1 MMRAGPRPTAAMP
14 RRVAIGSL
22 ALLLLAAVA
31 FWPQYLSRPGASI
44 DAYTHVHAFLGL
56 LWMLVLIVQPW
67 LVATRRM
74 PVHRALGRFTYVLA
88 PAFVVTGILVAHVR
102 FSRMPDEIF
111 VREAFS
117 LYLPLFVATLF
128 GLAYSMGLRWRRSPL
143 VHARF
148 MASTAVLFIDP
159 VLGRILFF
167 NFPPL
172 PQPLLYQAITF
183 SLVTAILVAML
194 RTLPDGTAGRAA
206 YRAYVALAVAAQL
219 LWFVLPPTAAWL
231 AFASWFRVLPL
242 T

>member
-1 MMRAGPRPTAAMP
+1 M
-14 RRVAIGSL
+14 
-22 ALLLLAAVA
+22 ALLVLAGLA

-44 DAYTHVHAFLGL
+44 DVYTHVHAFLGL
-56 LWMLVLIVQPW
+56 LWMLTLIVQPW
-67 LVATRRM
+67 AVAARRM
-74 PVHRALGRFTYVLA
+74 HVHRTLGRLTYALA
-88 PAFVVTGILVAHVR
+88 PAFVVTGVLVAHVR
-102 FSRMPDEIF
+102 FSRMPEEIF

-117 LYLPLFVATLF
+117 LYLPLFVASLF
-128 GLAYSMGLRWRRSPL
+128 GLAYSMALRWRHAPL

-172 PQPLLYQAITF
+172 PEPLLYQAITF

-194 RTLPDGTAGRAA
+194 RTLPEGTAGRAA

-219 LWFVLPPTAAWL
+219 LWFALPPTAVWL

>member
-1 MMRAGPRPTAAMP
+1 MP
-14 RRVAIGSL
+14 RRLAIGSL
-22 ALLLLAAVA
+22 ALLVLAGVA
-31 FWPQYLSRPGASI
+31 FWPQYLSRPRASI
-44 DAYTHVHAFLGL
+44 DAYTHAHAFLGL
-56 LWMLVLIVQPW
+56 LWLLALIVQPW
-67 LVATRRM
+67 LVAARRM
-74 PVHRALGRFTYVLA
+74 RMHRALGRVTRVLA
-88 PAFVVTGILVAHVR
+88 PAFVVTGVLVAHVR

-128 GLAYSMGLRWRRSPL
+128 ALAYVLGQRWRRAPL

-172 PQPLLYQAITF
+172 PEPLLYQAITF
-183 SLVTAILVAML
+183 SLVAAILIAML
-194 RTLPDGTAGRAA
+194 RALPDGTAGRAA
-206 YRAYVALAVAAQL
+206 YRAYVALAVAMQL

-231 AFASWFRVLPL
+231 AFAAWFKALPL